1 MSIAIF
7 TGMNFFTDRI
17 KINRNELSGAFGD
30 IGTDL
35 PLIVGMLLVTDLDMS
50 NTLLVYGVLQIIT
63 AFIYGIPM
71 PVQPLKAVALIVI
84 TQKVTASVIWGGGLA
99 IGVIMLILTL
109 TGLLTWLNKVI
120 PKTVIR
126 GIQLGLGI
134 QLSLLAVKDY
144 IPSDKTIGY
153 IFVFIAFII
162 AIVLIGNRKYPPA
175 IFILL
180 LGFIY
185 VVFFKDINISSVRI
199 SLPHAYFPKLSA
211 QDIISGLIILAL
223 PQIPLS
229 LGNSIFATNQI
240 VKDLFPEK
248 NITVKKIGF
257 TYSLMNIAGSLFGGI
272 PVCHGSGGIAGH
284 YTFGGRTG
292 GSTLIYGLFYI
303 LLGLLI
309 TNNSPELLQIFP
321 KPLLG
326 VILLF
331 EGIAL
336 IILVKDIITDKKMF
350 FIAIVV
356 AICANGLPNGYFIGL
371 IIGTI
376 LYYSADRYILK
387 NYGKQ

>member
-1 MSIAIF
+1 MLI
-7 TGMNFFTDRI
+7 TYLKDRI
-17 KINRNELSGAFGD
+17 RINRNEFSGAFGD

-35 PLIVGMLLVTDLDMS
+35 PLIIGMLFATNLEMS
-50 NTLLVYGVLQIIT
+50 NTLIVFGVLQIIT
-63 AFIYGIPM
+63 AVIYGIPM

-84 TQKVTASVIWGGGLA
+84 TQKISSAVIWGGGIA
-99 IGVIMLILTL
+99 IGVIMLILTA
-109 TGLLTWLNKVI
+109 TGLLKWLNKII

-144 IPSDKTIGY
+144 IPSDQGIGY
-153 IFVFIAFII
+153 IFASIAFITGI
-162 AIVLIGNRKYPPA
+162 ILIGNRKYPPA

-185 VVFFKDINISSVRI
+185 VVFFKNIPFSDVSI
-199 SLPHAYFPKLSA
+199 SLPHAFFPQISY
-211 QDIISGLIILAL
+211 QNIISGLVILAI

-248 NITVKKIGF
+248 KTNVTKIAL
-257 TYSLMNIAGSLFGGI
+257 TYSFMNIIGPLFGGI
-272 PVCHGSGGIAGH
+272 PVCHGSGGIAGQ

-292 GSTLIYGLFYI
+292 GSTLIYGLFY
-303 LLGLLI
+303 LALGLLFS
-309 TNNSPELLQIFP
+309 NNSPELLQIFP
-321 KPLLG
+321 KPMLG

-336 IILVKDIITDKKMF
+336 ILLVKDIITDRKMF
-350 FIAIVV
+350 FIAILV
-356 AICANGLPNGYFIGL
+356 AICANGLPNGYFFGL

-376 LYYSADRYILK
+376 IYYSADKLVFK
-387 NYGKQ
+387 NFGKQ